1 MENKQTK
8 KGFQFGFLVAL
19 GCFLIQAIP
28 FGVAS
33 NIHPQF
39 LGYIIAEHGFTLASI
54 SAMFT
59 IGTIIS
65 AVFSPTIGNLFKKI
79 NAKIVFL
86 GGAILSAGGV
96 YMLSIAG
103 DKLMLF
109 YLGYG
114 ISQIGTAAISS
125 IGIPVLISSWFDESV
140 KGKVLGVV
148 FAGSGLGN
156 IFLQQFSVNW
166 IAEVGYQQAYARF
179 ALMSIIVGVV
189 ISLILIRMPKNE
201 SEIVGRK
208 SNTVKDETKEE
219 LVENKEEKSDN
230 VWGYTFAE
238 VKGIKEYW
246 LFAVAFIFVGIYVSA
261 LATQYSAYLKV
272 QPGFPVEILGTVG
285 SIFALCSLFGNL
297 IGGTLY
303 DKLGATK
310 TTIAGFV
317 LALAGCLSLIFAPQ
331 IPALAYV
338 YGATKGLSV
347 FAYILAPSMLVG
359 ILFGNKDFSGIL
371 GITQVFFALGFS
383 FGSFLFGALVDGLG
397 YTIAWYVILASI
409 IVAYVLL
416 LTVISRMSKLNKEK
430 FNK

>member
-1 MENKQTK
+1 MEKETTK
-8 KGFQFGFLVAL
+8 KGIQYGFLIAL

-39 LGYIIAEHGFTLASI
+39 LAYIIGEHGFSLASI

-96 YMLSIAG
+96 FILSIAG
-103 DKLMLF
+103 DTLPLF

-114 ISQIGTAAISS
+114 VSQVGTAAISS

-140 KGKVLGVV
+140 KGKVLGIV

-156 IFLQQFSVNW
+156 IFLQQFSVKW
-166 IAEVGYQQAYARF
+166 IVEVGYQSAYQRF
-179 ALMSIIVGVV
+179 ALLSVIVGVA
-189 ISLILIRMPKNE
+189 ISLILIRMPKND
-201 SEIVGRK
+201 SEIIGKK
-208 SNTVKDETKEE
+208 SASEKKE
-219 LVENKEEKSDN
+219 LSKEEKTDN
-230 VWGYTFAE
+230 LWGYTLTELKSLKQYWIFA
-238 VKGIKEYW
+238 I
-246 LFAVAFIFVGIYVSA
+246 AFVFIGIYVSA
-261 LATQYSAYLKV
+261 LATQYSAYLKSENFDPAV
-272 QPGFPVEILGTVG
+272 LGTVG

-297 IGGTLY
+297 LGGTLY
-303 DKLGATK
+303 DKLGAFK
-310 TTIAGFV
+310 TTVIGF
-317 LALAGCLSLIFAPQ
+317 ALATTACLSLIFAPK

-338 YGATKGLSV
+338 YGASKGLSV

-359 ILFGNKDFSGIL
+359 ILFGNKDFGGIL
-371 GITQVFFALGFS
+371 GITQVFFALGFA
-383 FGSFLFGALVDGLG
+383 FGSFLFGALVDKLG
-397 YTIAWYVILASI
+397 YTIAWYAILGAIIIAYSILLVVIKSMAKI
-409 IVAYVLL
+409 
-416 LTVISRMSKLNKEK
+416 NKEK
-430 FNK
+430 FKK

>member
-1 MENKQTK
+1 MENNKNK
-8 KGFQFGFLVAL
+8 FQYGILVAL

-65 AVFSPTIGNLFKKI
+65 AVFSPTIGNLFKKL
-79 NAKIVFL
+79 NAKVIFL

-96 YMLSIAG
+96 YVLSIAG
-103 DKLMLF
+103 DTLPLF

-114 ISQIGTAAISS
+114 VSQVGTAAISS

-140 KGKVLGVV
+140 RGKVLGVV

-156 IFLQQFSVNW
+156 VFLQQFSVNW
-166 IAEVGYQQAYARF
+166 IKEVGYQDAYARF
-179 ALMSIIVGVV
+179 ALMSIIVGITV
-189 ISLILIRMPKNE
+189 SLILIRMPKNE
-201 SEIVGRK
+201 SEIVGKK
-208 SNTVKDETKEE
+208 SAKVEGETTEGV
-219 LVENKEEKSDN
+219 VENKEEKSDN

-285 SIFALCSLFGNL
+285 SIFALCSLCGNL

-303 DKLGATK
+303 DKLGTIK

-317 LALAGCLSLIFAPQ
+317 LALVACLSLIFAPK
-331 IPALAYV
+331 IPALAYA
-338 YGATKGLSV
+338 YGASKGLSV

-359 ILFGNKDFSGIL
+359 ALFGNKDFSGIL

-397 YTIAWYVILASI
+397 YAIAWYVILGAVVI
-409 IVAYVLL
+409 AYITLL
-416 LTVISRMSKLNKEK
+416 IVISRMNKLNKEK
-430 FNK
+430 FGR